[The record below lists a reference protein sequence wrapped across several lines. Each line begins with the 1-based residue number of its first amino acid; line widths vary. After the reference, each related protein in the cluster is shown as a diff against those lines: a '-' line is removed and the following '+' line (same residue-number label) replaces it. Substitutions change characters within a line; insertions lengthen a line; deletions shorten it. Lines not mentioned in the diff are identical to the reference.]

1 MKKEILDAINED
13 IEAALTDVTE
23 MEAILTEDR
32 AEEKIKE
39 KFRMLSHKVSNLE
52 SLLKKEGILE

>member
-23 MEAILTEDR
+23 MEAILTEDS
-32 AEEKIKE
+32 AKEKIKE

>member
-1 MKKEILDAINED
+1 
-13 IEAALTDVTE
+13 
-23 MEAILTEDR
+23 MEAILTEDS

>member
-13 IEAALTDVTE
+13 IEAALTDVSE